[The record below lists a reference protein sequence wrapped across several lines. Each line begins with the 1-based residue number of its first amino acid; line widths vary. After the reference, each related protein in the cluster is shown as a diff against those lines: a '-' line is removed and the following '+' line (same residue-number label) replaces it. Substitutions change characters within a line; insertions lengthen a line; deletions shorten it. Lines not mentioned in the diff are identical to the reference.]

1 MTTLPP
7 AFRPKHIGPRRAAK
21 VWSRTDTD
29 RWRGSAAG
37 RGYGHRWAKA
47 AAAYKRQ
54 HPLCVCCK
62 ANGRIRMVALVD
74 HVVPHKGDQVLFW
87 DEANWQSLCND
98 CHNGPKK
105 KLEARYER
113 GNLSAE
119 MLRLNRSLPEFFPS
133 P

>member
-7 AFRPKHIGPRRAAK
+7 AFRPKHLGARSTAERR
-21 VWSRTDTD
+21 SRVETD
-29 RWRGSAAG
+29 RWRGSAG
-37 RGYGHRWAKA
+37 SRGYGYRWSKA

-62 ANGRIRMVALVD
+62 ANGRMRLAALVD
-74 HVVPHKGDQVLFW
+74 HVVPHRGDEALFW
-87 DEANWQSLCND
+87 DQANWQALCDD

-105 KLEARYER
+105 TLEARYDR
-113 GNLSAE
+113 GQVSAE
-119 MLRLNRSLPEFFPS
+119 MLRLNRHLPEFFPI